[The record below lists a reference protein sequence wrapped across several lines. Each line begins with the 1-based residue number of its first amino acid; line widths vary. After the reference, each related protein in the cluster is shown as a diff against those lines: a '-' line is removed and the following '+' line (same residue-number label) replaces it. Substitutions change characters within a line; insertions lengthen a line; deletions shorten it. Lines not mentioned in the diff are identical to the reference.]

1 MKWRENMNLV
11 LFICA
16 PPSPKKIV
24 LPKRRGTIGKM
35 RWEIGIIFP
44 IPVYFEHSFTD
55 EVNYLE
61 GKTVRKDMT
70 NNTSVKNIETM
81 KLTGYD
87 F

>member
-1 MKWRENMNLV
+1 M
-11 LFICA
+11 
-16 PPSPKKIV
+16 
-24 LPKRRGTIGKM
+24 
-35 RWEIGIIFP
+35 FP
-44 IPVYFEHSFTD
+44 IPVYFEDSFTD

-61 GKTVRKDMT
+61 GITVRKDMT